1 MNDILL
7 YVIVLPRDEFG
18 PGIGTVCI
26 LGDVTLSVTA
36 LELSR
41 RHFKGATAVFTPRYN
56 HSEQCSVT
64 PSRIALAMLGFP
76 HGGRCLSS
84 RVIQKET
91 RLLVFDFFKTTEEE
105 NLLLVIAKRLKKG
118 SHTTK
123 NMQVCNT

>member
-1 MNDILL
+1 MLL
-7 YVIVLPRDEFG
+7 YVIGLPRDEFW
-18 PGIGTVCI
+18 PGTGTVCI

-41 RHFKGATAVFTPRYN
+41 PHFKGATAVFTPRYN

-64 PSRIALAMLGFP
+64 PSSIALAMMGFP
-76 HGGRCLSS
+76 LGGRYLSS

-105 NLLLVIAKRLKKG
+105 NLLSVIAERLKKA
-118 SHTTK
+118 SHTKK
-123 NMQVCNT
+123 NMEVCST

>member
-1 MNDILL
+1 MLL
-7 YVIVLPRDEFG
+7 FVVILPRDEFW
-18 PGIGTVCI
+18 PADRNSLH
-26 LGDVTLSVTA
+26 LGSVTA

-41 RHFKGATAVFTPRYN
+41 PHFKGATAVFTPRYN

-64 PSRIALAMLGFP
+64 PSSIALAMMGFP

-91 RLLVFDFFKTTEEE
+91 RLLVFDFFKTTEGE
-105 NLLLVIAKRLKKG
+105 NLLSLINERLKKG

-123 NMQVCNT
+123 KKHAGM